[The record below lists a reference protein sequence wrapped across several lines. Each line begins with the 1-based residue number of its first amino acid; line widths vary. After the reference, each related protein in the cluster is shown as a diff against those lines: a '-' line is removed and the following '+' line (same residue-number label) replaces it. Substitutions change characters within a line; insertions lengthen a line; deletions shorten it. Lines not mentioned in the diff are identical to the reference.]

1 MNFADAF
8 KSAFNRAFD
17 YESRSSRSEYWW
29 FELAYVLITIP
40 IALIGTALGLEEI
53 PVYIAEIIFLIPA
66 LALGARRL
74 HDIGMSGWWQLL
86 AFTVIGLIPLIIWFC
101 TAGHAG
107 QNQYGYNPL
116 EEPYSPSHPS
126 GSEKIFKTK
135 SVHEDEYK
143 TSSRSNVSRPASKGA
158 SSDELLKQGFKVVKK
173 AKDE

>member
-40 IALIGTALGLEEI
+40 IELIGTALGLGDI
-53 PVYIAEIIFLIPA
+53 PIYIAEIFFLIPSI
-66 LALGARRL
+66 ALGARRL
-74 HDIGMSGWWQLL
+74 HDIGMSGWWQLIAL
-86 AFTVIGLIPLIIWFC
+86 TVIGLIPLIIWFC
-101 TAGHAG
+101 TTGHVG

-116 EEPYSPSHPS
+116 EEPYSPHS
-126 GSEKIFKTK
+126 SESKKIFKTK

-143 TSSRSNVSRPASKGA
+143 TNSRSNVSRPASKDA

-173 AKDE
+173 VKDE